1 MPHPNALSIFAK
13 QSWTYHQN
21 SDQQSELPP
30 GRVGRPGFNSLHPP
44 MIFSSFCLN
53 FTH

>member
-1 MPHPNALSIFAK
+1 MPHPNALSIFEK

-21 SDQQSELPP
+21 SDQQSELPL
-30 GRVGRPGFNSLHPP
+30 GRPGFNLLHPT
-44 MIFSSFCLN
+44 MLISSFCLD